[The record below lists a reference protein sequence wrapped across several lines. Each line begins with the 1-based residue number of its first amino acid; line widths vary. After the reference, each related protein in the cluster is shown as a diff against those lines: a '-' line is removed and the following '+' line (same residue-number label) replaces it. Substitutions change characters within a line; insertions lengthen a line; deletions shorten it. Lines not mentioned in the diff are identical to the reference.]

1 VPELRNEA
9 LGGALESMITSLI
22 RQRVGV
28 DAIHLPSWT
37 RCLEVG
43 GQPFLR
49 RVYSDAELDACGGD
63 AERLAARFAGK
74 EAVLKV
80 LGTGIEGV
88 GLGAVEVLNET
99 GGRPTVSLSGGAAEV
114 ADRLSLSAFELS
126 LSHEQDYALAIAT
139 ARQETSQ

>member
-1 VPELRNEA
+1 
-9 LGGALESMITSLI
+9 MK
-22 RQRVGV
+22 
-28 DAIHLPSWT
+28 
-37 RCLEVG
+37 
-43 GQPFLR
+43 
-49 RVYSDAELDACGGD
+49 RVYSDAELAACGGD

-88 GLGAVEVLNET
+88 GLGAVEVLNES